1 LFSRKKRTD
10 ERFGDLTFPYLK
22 FLYNVALRYTGN
34 RYDAEDL
41 VQETLFSAYKNIHQL
56 RDEKKCKAWLFA
68 ILRNTYIQESR
79 QRGRMESLEYVKEV
93 DYLGYLEEM
102 ADRSD
107 VEKIID
113 KKIDSS
119 RIQQALKKLPEKYK
133 TPVIL
138 HYMEGMLYRE
148 ISATMEIPIGTVMSR
163 LARGRVLLKKEIM
176 RLLTSKTNV
185 VELRKAA
192 ARE

>member
-1 LFSRKKRTD
+1 
-10 ERFGDLTFPYLK
+10 
-22 FLYNVALRYTGN
+22 
-34 RYDAEDL
+34 
-41 VQETLFSAYKNIHQL
+41 
-56 RDEKKCKAWLFA
+56 
-68 ILRNTYIQESR
+68 
-79 QRGRMESLEYVKEV
+79 MESLEYVKEV

-163 LARGRVLLKKEIM
+163 LARGRELLKKEIM

>member
-1 LFSRKKRTD
+1 M
-10 ERFGDLTFPYLK
+10 
-22 FLYNVALRYTGN
+22 ALRYTGN

-41 VQETLFSAYKNIHQL
+41 VQETLFSAYKSIQQL

-68 ILRNTYIQESR
+68 ILRNIYVKESR
-79 QRGRMESLEYVKEV
+79 QRGRMEKLEYGKEI
-93 DYLGYLEEM
+93 DYVSYLEEI

-119 RIQQALKKLPEKYK
+119 RIQQALKTLPEKYK

-163 LARGRVLLKKEIM
+163 LARGRELLKKEIM